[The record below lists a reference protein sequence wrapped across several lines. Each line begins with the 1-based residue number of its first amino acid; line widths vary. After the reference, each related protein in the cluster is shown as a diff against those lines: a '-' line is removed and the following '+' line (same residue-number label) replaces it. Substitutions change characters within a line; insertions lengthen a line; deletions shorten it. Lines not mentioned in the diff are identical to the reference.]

1 MGLGYGKANDNE
13 DTEEDEECRWEGKKR
28 VVLVETPEKVRSEEV
43 EDESVVGSGG
53 GGIDGDF
60 TFS

>member
-1 MGLGYGKANDNE
+1 M
-13 DTEEDEECRWEGKKR
+13 
-28 VVLVETPEKVRSEEV
+28 EKVRSEEV